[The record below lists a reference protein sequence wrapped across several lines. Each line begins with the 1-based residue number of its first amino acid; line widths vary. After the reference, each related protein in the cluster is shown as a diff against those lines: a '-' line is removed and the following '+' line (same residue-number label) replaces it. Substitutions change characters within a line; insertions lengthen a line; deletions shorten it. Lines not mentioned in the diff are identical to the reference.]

1 VIRFGPAAALVALVV
16 GILIGE
22 ARGPGAATGILLV
35 AVALLAVALRWR
47 ARRGL
52 VIALV
57 ACALLGGA
65 VMQRA
70 LNGLQNSPL
79 RAAIELRTRAEV
91 EGTLVDDP
99 SGPRFEVQALVRLGR
114 VNGASAG
121 GRTVLLVGGGEV
133 TSRLR
138 VLAAG
143 DHVTV
148 QGTVEPLSGFDARY
162 RWRHAAARVQVSE
175 LVDFGPPRSPLG
187 RLANT
192 ARAAVLRGGAG
203 IPATERALL
212 AGFLLGDTRALPD
225 DLVDDFRDAG
235 LSHLL
240 AVSGANVAFVLA
252 IAGPLLRRLRL
263 GSRLAGGLAVL
274 VLFGTMTRWEPSVLR
289 ASAMAGIAMAAT
301 FLGRPAPASRLLTF
315 AAFGLL
321 VIDPFLVHSVGF
333 LLSSA
338 AAAGILLLAPA
349 LTARIPG
356 PRVVREALGVT
367 AAAQISVLPIILPV
381 FGTMPLIALP
391 ANLLAAPIVGPLT
404 VWGLVA
410 GVVGGVLG
418 PGVARVLQLPTYAL
432 LRWVETVART
442 AATHPVAID
451 ARDLCGLVAVSCI
464 GAVLLR
470 MRRRAAERRL
480 ERARSAETGATQRI
494 SRLDRDAALPPG

>member
-1 VIRFGPAAALVALVV
+1 
-16 GILIGE
+16 
-22 ARGPGAATGILLV
+22 
-35 AVALLAVALRWR
+35 
-47 ARRGL
+47 
-52 VIALV
+52 
-57 ACALLGGA
+57 
-65 VMQRA
+65 MQRA
-70 LNGLQNSPL
+70 LHGLEESPL
-79 RAAIELRTRAEV
+79 QAAIDLRTRVEV

-99 SGPRFEVQALVRLGR
+99 SGPRFEVQVLVRLGR
-114 VNGASAG
+114 VDGAAAG
-121 GRTVLLVGGGEV
+121 ERTLLLVGGGDV

-138 VLAAG
+138 VLEAG

-148 QGTVEPLSGFDARY
+148 RGALAPLTGFDARY
-162 RWRHAAARVQVSE
+162 RWRHAVALLQVNE

-187 RLANT
+187 RLANA
-192 ARAAVLRGGAG
+192 ARAAVLRGGTAL
-203 IPATERALL
+203 PATERALL

-252 IAGPLLRRLRL
+252 IAGPLLRRMRL
-263 GSRLAGGLAVL
+263 GSRLVGGLAVL

-301 FLGRPAPASRLLTF
+301 FLGRPVPASRLLAY

-321 VIDPFLVHSVGF
+321 VADPFLVHSVGF
-333 LLSSA
+333 LLSSG

-349 LTARIPG
+349 FSARIPG

-367 AAAQISVLPIILPV
+367 AAAQVGVLPVILPV

-410 GVVGGVLG
+410 GVIGGWLG
-418 PGVARVLQLPTYAL
+418 PGVAHVLQLPTYAL
-432 LRWVETVART
+432 LRWVETVARL
-442 AATHPVAID
+442 AAKHPLAVDGRA
-451 ARDLCGLVAVSCI
+451 LCGLVAI
-464 GAVLLR
+464 GGAGAALWGVIR
-470 MRRRAAERRL
+470 FPRRRTARPDVAGRRDL
-480 ERARSAETGATQRI
+480 DTLRS
-494 SRLDRDAALPPG
+494 